1 MVKIN
6 KLKKLGLALAVAA
19 VAITPFFFQKE
30 SEAATT
36 QFYDYS
42 AVPESFSSDWAR
54 ANLYYT
60 SNTSVTVMQVG
71 RSNSGDPGT
80 GNMAYETL
88 YHVAPNNTLV
98 ILIQNSS
105 AKDSSGNPADVIMKV
120 DIVRESENWSTS
132 VTRDLYL
139 YRRKYICGASEKNPS
154 SSYCQGSFGEG
165 TTELGVGD
173 PIMFGI
179 ETRFDTADVTIQYI
193 KKGTFNSGTM
203 SGTPAGLTK
212 MSYLVYDFDVPAAG
226 RAVQYTDPNST
237 IMNDGNE
244 AIFVPTYEPSTTKYY
259 YNKNDQSGNPTMY
272 TKDRGIGVSA
282 LSAGYSQG
290 FNGIYYGS
298 SVYGM
303 VESMSSSQYKFSYT
317 GTEAGVYFFFSSP
330 IPNETPD
337 PVKKIESGSSLV
349 DSNRVTTNTTFNYVI
364 TQQTSENTETGHDSL
379 TYASLYSNFPNIY
392 SDRNYAAFEISDTLN
407 GNLTPPAASSVK
419 VYKGSTDVTSNF
431 TVSVSGQKVTVAAK
445 SDYATSTAFYA
456 TTFKVVFPV
465 TTKGSVD
472 TKTINNTASRSYRH
486 ANESTVNHTRNSN
499 TVTTTIYHKLTVKH
513 IDYQTNTNL
522 ADPTTTTHDHGYTY
536 STSALTNSQLPANE
550 YYRVY
555 STPTNASGTLN
566 QDTAVTYYYIRTRKL
581 TVKHIDVQ
589 TSEEIVDASTTT
601 HDYGYEYKANPLADD
616 EFPEGRTYRLVAHP
630 FNEEGTLNKDTTVIF
645 YYLRCYKLTVKHID
659 DQTEEDLVDPVSSKH
674 DNGYV
679 YTTNALTPEQLPAD
693 EDYHLV
699 ATPDNANGT
708 LTQDTTVTYRYI
720 RHYKLTVKH
729 IDLDT
734 DEEIIDPVTTEHN
747 RGYEYDTDPLAE
759 DEFPDGTS
767 FILVEEKLPEN
778 AEGTLMADT
787 TVTYY
792 YTRKFKLTVK
802 YLEKG
807 TDKELDE
814 TITSWHDRD
823 YEYTTERSE
832 NVPSE
837 YLLVEVPANAEGIL
851 NQDTVVIYYY
861 NIPPIPV
868 PVTLDNSAMPLFVVF
883 GGLISG
889 GAAIF
894 FFLSKRR

>member
-80 GNMAYETL
+80 GNMAYETK
-88 YHVAPNNTLV
+88 YHVSPNNTLV
-98 ILIQNSS
+98 VLIQNSS
-105 AKDSSGNPADVIMKV
+105 AKDSSGNPADVILKV
-120 DIVRESENWSTS
+120 DIVRESQDWSFS
-132 VTRDLYL
+132 SRDLYL

-154 SSYCQGSFGEG
+154 ASYCQGSLGEG

-179 ETRFDTADVTIQYI
+179 ETVYDTADVTVQYI
-193 KKGTFNSGTM
+193 KKGTFNSSTM
-203 SGTPAGLTK
+203 TGTPAGLTK

-226 RAVQYTDPNST
+226 RSVSYSDPNST

-364 TQQTSENTETGHDSL
+364 TQQTSENTTTGHDSI

-392 SDRNYAAFEISDTLN
+392 SDRNYAAFQISDTLN
-407 GNLTPPAASSVK
+407 NNLTPPAASNVK

-431 TVSVSGQKVTVAAK
+431 DITVSGQKVTVAAK
-445 SDYATSTAFYA
+445 TAYVGNTAFYD

-465 TTKGSVD
+465 TTKGTVD
-472 TKTINNTASRSYRH
+472 SKTVTNQASRSYRH
-486 ANESTVNHTRNSN
+486 ANESTLNHTRNSN

-513 IDYQTNTNL
+513 YDQQTGEEL
-522 ADPTTTTHDHGYTY
+522 ATPVTTTHDHGYEYT
-536 STSALTNSQLPANE
+536 TSRLPDSQLPADE
-550 YYRVY
+550 YYRLVE
-555 STPTNASGTLN
+555 TPANATGTLN
-566 QDTAVTYYYIRTRKL
+566 KDTTVTYYYIRTRLL
-581 TVKHIDVQ
+581 TVRHFDIQ
-589 TSEEIVDASTTT
+589 TGTELVDPVEER
-601 HDYGYEYKANPLADD
+601 HDYGAEYEAKPLKGD
-616 EFPEGRTYRLVAHP
+616 EVEGETYRLYLYPENAK
-630 FNEEGTLNKDTTVIF
+630 GTLNKDTIVYIF
-645 YYLRCYKLTVKHID
+645 YIRQRTLTVKHVD
-659 DQTEEDLVDPVSSKH
+659 AETEEELVDDTVSTH
-674 DNGYV
+674 D
-679 YTTNALTPEQLPAD
+679 
-693 EDYHLV
+693 
-699 ATPDNANGT
+699 
-708 LTQDTTVTYRYI
+708 
-720 RHYKLTVKH
+720 
-729 IDLDT
+729 
-734 DEEIIDPVTTEHN
+734 
-747 RGYEYDTDPLAE
+747 RGYEYTTSSLTDEELEELPVA
-759 DEFPDGTS
+759 GYK
-767 FILVEEKLPEN
+767 LVRDSGN
-778 AEGTLMADT
+778 TAGTLNEDT

-792 YTRKFKLTVK
+792 YTVHHKLTVK
-802 YLEKG
+802 HI
-807 TDKELDE
+807 DKATGKQLVDPEVTE
-814 TITSWHDRD
+814 HPHG
-823 YEYTTERSE
+823 YEYKTEKRDFNGYQLIAIPE
-832 NVPSE
+832 
-837 YLLVEVPANAEGIL
+837 NAEGIL
-851 NQDTVVIYYY
+851 EDDVEVIYYY
-861 NIPPIPV
+861 NFVKTPT
-868 PVTLDNSAMPLFVVF
+868 TLDKNVMPLFVVF